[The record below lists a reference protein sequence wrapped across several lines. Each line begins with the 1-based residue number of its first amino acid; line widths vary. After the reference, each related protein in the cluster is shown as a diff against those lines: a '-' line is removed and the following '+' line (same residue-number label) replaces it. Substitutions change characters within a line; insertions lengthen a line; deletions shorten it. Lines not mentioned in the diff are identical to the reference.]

1 MSLGRRTTTAIAL
14 CVLVVVWAATGV
26 CAAPKDERR
35 PLRIAV
41 VGDINSSYGTVGY
54 SSHVTTAVGRIVD
67 LRPDLVIGVGDLI
80 AGQRHSPRLNRD
92 QLEAMWDAFHRDVLH
107 PLTAA
112 GISFI
117 PVAGNHDASEDP
129 AFALER
135 TIFEEQWR
143 RHRPDVEITNG
154 EGYPFHYAFTVNNVL
169 FVVLDATSVGP
180 ISTAQR
186 AWVADLLVAEGS
198 EYRAQVVTGHLPI
211 RAFTSG
217 RETEILGDNE
227 LENTL
232 EKGGVGLYLSGHH
245 HAFYPGYRAGFL
257 QVSQACLGSGPR
269 RLLGTTA
276 RSPRAI
282 TLVEIG
288 TDGTI
293 SVEALSGP
301 DFTSPI
307 DRASLPESIR
317 YGGVEVVRDDLAVG
331 ANTRGQQ

>member
-1 MSLGRRTTTAIAL
+1 MTRRTTTAFAL
-14 CVLVVVWAATGV
+14 VVLVVVWATIAM
-26 CAAPKDERR
+26 CAAPDDAGR

-41 VGDINSSYGTVGY
+41 IGDINSSYGTVGY

-92 QLEAMWDAFHRDVLH
+92 QLEAMWDAFRNDVMN

-117 PVAGNHDASEDP
+117 PVAGNHDASADP

-143 RHRPDVEITNG
+143 RHRPDVDITNG
-154 EGYPFHYAFTVNNVL
+154 EGYPFHFAFSVNNVL
-169 FVVLDATSVGP
+169 FIILDATRIGP
-180 ISTAQR
+180 ISTPQR
-186 AWVADLLVAEGS
+186 AWVTELLTAEGPKYS
-198 EYRAQVVTGHLPI
+198 ARVVAGHLPI
-211 RAFTSG
+211 RAFASG
-217 RETEILGDNE
+217 RENETLGDDE
-227 LENTL
+227 LERVL
-232 EKGGVGLYLSGHH
+232 ENGGVGLYLSGHH
-245 HAFYPGYRAGFL
+245 HAFYLGYRAGFL

-269 RLLGTTA
+269 QLLGTTE

-282 TLVEIG
+282 TVVEIASKG
-288 TDGTI
+288 AI

-301 DFTSPI
+301 DFISPI

-317 YGGVEVVRDDLAVG
+317 YGGIEVVRDDLAIG
-331 ANTRGQQ
+331 AKAGGQQK